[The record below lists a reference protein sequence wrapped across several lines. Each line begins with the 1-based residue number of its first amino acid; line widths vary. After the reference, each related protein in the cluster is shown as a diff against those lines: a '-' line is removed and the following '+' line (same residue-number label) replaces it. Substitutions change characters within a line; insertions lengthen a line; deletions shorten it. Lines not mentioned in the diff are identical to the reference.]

1 MFTLCFCCQETR
13 ETDLGGPNEVLEA
26 SGRSLAWGR
35 QEGKEDQ
42 GITFVQVR
50 FCGYGSMYKQWGGL
64 VLDGFWMVFGEIAA
78 QIRAFL
84 VSSTGTSL
92 VVSVPIPLWNPCT
105 GTAILVS
112 VLFVIGIGTYILVP
126 VRIGF
131 SIGTIIGV
139 PVRSDTGIGTSF
151 RVPVLAA

>member
-1 MFTLCFCCQETR
+1 MQIASLGKARRQGGSRHNFC
-13 ETDLGGPNEVLEA
+13 
-26 SGRSLAWGR
+26 SSLR
-35 QEGKEDQ
+35 
-42 GITFVQVR
+42 
-50 FCGYGSMYKQWGGL
+50 
-64 VLDGFWMVFGEIAA
+64 WMVFGEIAA

-84 VSSTGTSL
+84 VSSTGTNI

-105 GTAILVS
+105 GTAILVL
-112 VLFVIGIGTYILVP
+112 VRFVIGIGTYILVL